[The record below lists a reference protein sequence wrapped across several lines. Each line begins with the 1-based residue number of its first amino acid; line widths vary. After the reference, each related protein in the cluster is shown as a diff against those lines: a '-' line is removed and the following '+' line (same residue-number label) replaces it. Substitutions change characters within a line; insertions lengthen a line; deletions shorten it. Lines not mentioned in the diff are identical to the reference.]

1 MTKYRPIQLDDQQ
14 LAETLEDTQVQETL
28 DVGVAIVHCGAHPIH
43 GLITLISTFSG
54 LNAMVIAA
62 A

>member
-14 LAETLEDTQVQETL
+14 LADTLEETQIHETLN
-28 DVGVAIVHCGAHPIH
+28 VGVALVHCGAHPIH

-54 LNAMVIAA
+54 LNAMVIGTS
-62 A
+62 